1 MMWYLTPLSELNS
14 FWQRRQRYLPT
25 EWSPCKDTE
34 PTGSPKAEPKS
45 SPGVQISGPAGS
57 QGTASAR
64 IRCPCVTHGGRGAAQ
79 TPCGAKRPRSLAVS
93 RAVIYG
99 DRALG

>member
-34 PTGSPKAEPKS
+34 PTGSPKAEPKAPRAS
-45 SPGVQISGPAGS
+45 KFRVLQACRAQPVPDFGAPAL
-57 QGTASAR
+57 
-64 IRCPCVTHGGRGAAQ
+64 PPAA
-79 TPCGAKRPRSLAVS
+79 AALRRPRVGPNAPVPSLSAE
-93 RAVIYG
+93 
-99 DRALG
+99 L